1 AKQAT
6 DDIARHAARL
16 LISQLRSD
24 AYDDQPAQLQSR
36 GFVPQLVVRGSTAP
50 APASTGKPL
59 PPESA

>member
-1 AKQAT
+1 NAEY
-6 DDIARHAARL
+6 ARHDAGL
-16 LISQLRSD
+16 WISRLRSD
-24 AYDDQPAQLQSR
+24 AYDDQPAQLQNR